1 MQGNPAFIDASAV
14 LNDHPEDVFH
24 DLGHV
29 SAYGVPAVG
38 EFIAGEILARL
49 RDGAPAG
56 AVAGSA
62 AAHTI
67 RAP

>member
-1 MQGNPAFIDASAV
+1 V

-29 SAYGVPAVG
+29 SVYGVPAVG

-49 RDGAPAG
+49 RDGVPAD
-56 AVAGSA
+56 AVAGSTPVS
-62 AAHTI
+62 HTI

>member
-1 MQGNPAFIDASAV
+1 V

-29 SAYGVPAVG
+29 SVYGVPAVG

-49 RDGAPAG
+49 RDGGPAG
-56 AVAGSA
+56 AVAGSTA
-62 AAHTI
+62 VPRTI

>member
-1 MQGNPAFIDASAV
+1 
-14 LNDHPEDVFH
+14 VFH

-29 SAYGVPAVG
+29 SVYGVPAVG

-56 AVAGSA
+56 AVAGTPVVPHSNA
-62 AAHTI
+62 A
-67 RAP
+67 R